1 MNNHANKYGMPSL
14 WILHQTVDCQ
24 WGSWTC
30 EQGCEQ
36 GWNDFHIIIYTSTCI
51 SQAI

>member
-30 EQGCEQ
+30 VNKDVNKVGMT
-36 GWNDFHIIIYTSTCI
+36 FT
-51 SQAI
+51 